1 MQATSKKALDKSD
14 MFEDAMLEEIA
25 ELVFGHLQP
34 ILQIWEI
41 VGDARKTLAPGAA
54 QPGG

>member
-1 MQATSKKALDKSD
+1 